1 MRRGCQLGRACALQ
15 QDRVGE
21 PLDAFDGDPGGR
33 GDLFDGR
40 ARPDLGLNLLGT
52 QHAWN
57 LGVGLGFTG
66 GGLLATHSG
75 TQSIVGPQ
83 EELLAGAVGLAD
95 DSFAIDVEPDDFEFP
110 HVDLLRAMSRPI

>member
-1 MRRGCQLGRACALQ
+1 MSTPAA
-15 QDRVGE
+15 E
-21 PLDAFDGDPGGR
+21 

-57 LGVGLGFTG
+57 LGVGLGLTRPV
-66 GGLLATHSG
+66 LLATHGG
-75 TQSIVGPQ
+75 TQPVVGPQ

-110 HVDLLRAMSRPI
+110 HVDLLRL